1 MSASMVKIDEL
12 KRQRPSAWSRLLAQN
27 PATRGTVVT
36 GVKKEQQLQMP
47 SGERYLLQL
56 AGYEEAAVLVGKNTN
71 ATEAT
76 FFADLSPHLSP
87 MTPYCWLS
95 HVAGDQSWVI
105 LDEVYNDW
113 PMNKW
118 TTFDVESII
127 DKLIL
132 LHSEFWERESHLTEF
147 GLETRLSD
155 SFPSNQTSFGMEEK
169 QAFGT
174 KALQPGA
181 QDQRIDAERRA
192 ADLFISEHALNTA
205 GKLAPIFQQAASGLQ
220 AIQMIGGWPGVLEQ
234 EHVVAL
240 SDLLDDPVPVLY
252 PLRQAPSTLTHG
264 DPAPKKWFIS
274 LFGETILVDW
284 MDIKIGPGIY
294 DLISFIEQ
302 FDIIETPDGTW
313 RQRKNWPISEETIID
328 TYLLG
333 MGQRLGNR
341 FDARAVRDSI
351 PAARCF
357 YTIVNWL
364 PRFNK
369 WLDLDYVNKE
379 VWADYANMS
388 DQELTEL
395 GFGQM
400 ASLRPHLA
408 GLFKRLLEAYH
419 SL

>member
-1 MSASMVKIDEL
+1 MSAIMVKIDEL
-12 KRQRPSAWSRLLAQN
+12 KMQRPSAWSRLLAQN

-36 GVKKEQQLQMP
+36 GVKKEKKLLIPGGQ
-47 SGERYLLQL
+47 RYLLQM

-71 ATEAT
+71 ATEAI
-76 FFADLSPHLSP
+76 FFADLSPHLSSL
-87 MTPYCWLS
+87 TSYCWLS

-118 TTFDVESII
+118 TAIDVESII
-127 DKLIL
+127 DQLIF
-132 LHSEFWERESHLTEF
+132 LHSEFWERESHLAEF
-147 GLETRLSD
+147 GLEMRLSQ
-155 SFPSNQTSFGMEEK
+155 SFPSNQASYGKEK
-169 QAFGT
+169 NQAFGE
-174 KALQPGA
+174 KVLQPGP
-181 QDQRIDAERRA
+181 QDRRIDAGQRA
-192 ADLFISEHALNTA
+192 DDLFISEHAQNTA
-205 GKLAPIFQQAASGLQ
+205 GELAPIFQQAALGLQ
-220 AIQMIGGWPGVLEQ
+220 AIQMVGGWPGVVEQ
-234 EHVVAL
+234 EHIEAL
-240 SDLLDDPVPVLY
+240 SDLLDDPVPMLY
-252 PLRQAPSTLTHG
+252 PLRQAPTTLSHG

-284 MDIKIGPGIY
+284 VDIKIGPGIY

-313 RQRKNWPISEETIID
+313 SQRENWPISEETIID

-333 MGQRLGNR
+333 MGQSLGNR
-341 FDARAVRDSI
+341 FDARAVRESI

-369 WLDLDYVNKE
+369 WLDLDYVNSE
-379 VWADYANMS
+379 AWADYAKMS
-388 DQELTEL
+388 DQELIEL

-408 GLFKRLLEAYH
+408 GLFKRLLEAYY